1 MMVLNQM
8 KKEKKNKEKKP
19 KLDIKGHDGSF
30 WMQKKKGQKTSTG
43 DP

>member
-1 MMVLNQM
+1 MLNQM

-30 WMQKKKGQKTSTG
+30 WM
-43 DP
+43 